1 MKKMMLTLAAALLLP
16 AAAFAQTAPATM
28 PAGTMPAT
36 TAPATTA
43 PATTTSAPATSS
55 HRHTRVKTATPA
67 PVPGKVVNV
76 NSASAAELTTIPGI
90 NAKIAADVIK
100 NRPYKNVAELVKK
113 VKGIG
118 PKNVL
123 KMQPYISF

>member
-1 MKKMMLTLAAALLLP
+1 MKKIMLTLAALLLP

-28 PAGTMPAT
+28 PAP
-36 TAPATTA
+36 TAPTR
-43 PATTTSAPATSS
+43 PAPATSS
-55 HRHTRVKTATPA
+55 HHHSQVNTATPA
-67 PVPGKVVNV
+67 PMLGKVVNV
-76 NSASAAELTTIPGI
+76 NTASAADLTTIPGI

-100 NRPYKNVAELVKK
+100 NRPYKNAAELVKK

-118 PKNVL
+118 SKNVL